1 MDRPIVAALTVF
13 TCAVEGIDDPH
24 ALGEESLR
32 PIATLLRQ
40 DFVVGSDRRELAHY
54 EVVCLTVALAFEHAT
69 VGLRR
74 GELVAQGQQALARQR
89 GDARR
94 LDMIRSRRDGRFG
107 GRLGHPAT
115 VAPDHDV
122 SVTRAWLTNLRELEA
137 ESIHIIRE
145 VAAEFERP
153 VLLFSGG
160 KDSAVMLHL
169 AAKAFWPCKLPFP
182 VMHIDTGHN
191 FDEVLEYRDRRV
203 AELGARLIVASVQAS
218 IDSGRVTEETGPRA
232 SRNRLQTTSLLDAIE
247 EHRFDSVFGGARR
260 DEEKARAKERVF
272 SFRDEFGQWDPK
284 NQRPELWSLYNGRIR
299 RGEHIRVFPLS
310 NWTEL
315 DIWQYIDEEAI
326 ELPSIYYAH
335 RRQVVERD
343 GMWLAITP
351 FIHLF
356 DRDQVVEKTVRFRT
370 VGDAT
375 CTGAVESNADTIAKV
390 IAEVAAS
397 RITER
402 GATRADDR
410 ISEAGMEDRK
420 REGYF

>member
-1 MDRPIVAALTVF
+1 VAYELT
-13 TCAVEGIDDPH
+13 
-24 ALGEESLR
+24 
-32 PIATLLRQ
+32 Q
-40 DFVVGSDRRELAHY
+40 
-54 EVVCLTVALAFEHAT
+54 
-69 VGLRR
+69 
-74 GELVAQGQQALARQR
+74 
-89 GDARR
+89 
-94 LDMIRSRRDGRFG
+94 
-107 GRLGHPAT
+107 
-115 VAPDHDV
+115 
-122 SVTRAWLTNLRELEA
+122 LRELEA

-169 AAKAFWPCKLPFP
+169 AAKAFWPCRLPFP
-182 VMHIDTGHN
+182 VMHVDTGHN
-191 FDEVLEYRDRRV
+191 FDEVLDYRDRRV
-203 AELGARLIVASVQAS
+203 AELGARLIVASVQES
-218 IDSGRVTEETGPRA
+218 IDAGRVTEETGPRA
-232 SRNRLQTTSLLDAIE
+232 SRNRLQTTTLLDAIE
-247 EHRFDSVFGGARR
+247 QHRFDAVFGGARR

-284 NQRPELWSLYNGRIR
+284 NQRPELWQLYNGRLR

-315 DIWQYIDEEAI
+315 DIWQYIDEENI
-326 ELPSIYYAH
+326 ELPTIYYAH
-335 RRQVVERD
+335 RRKVFDRD

-351 FIHLF
+351 FIQLLE
-356 DRDQVVEKTVRFRT
+356 REQVVEKTVRFRT

-375 CTGAVESNADTIAKV
+375 CTGAVESHADTIAKV

-410 ISEAGMEDRK
+410 ISESGMEDRK